1 MTSIDSGTTLDIKP
15 TPGRDTRFA
24 ATSAESV
31 FTFGTFNIDS
41 SPSNEKFTE
50 SVSASTLS
58 FGPYETIENSKSADF
73 DVLKIIT
80 TKSNELNLNPED
92 ANSYAYFGSFY
103 TKVANAI
110 NNVVDNFPY
119 ALLSKSISSGVTIYD
134 YSHDLVAQT
143 SLFKISLSSITNQG
157 DVLYVSGRSEQSES
171 QIDLYNDTNSFAI
184 QLSGDSQNTT
194 TGNTFM
200 NGIHEIISYDYL
212 YGQYLEF
219 KIKGILLPS
228 ESTSASTFNYPIYI
242 RPTRQRLG
250 QFKRTLPNLEN
261 QLIYDGN
268 FLVPDPETDTY
279 ERVKFDW
286 PRTIDGFSPNSY
298 GSEFELYANN
308 ILSNA
313 RVIDEEKTNIM
324 LRTMIPENFTDLDS
338 QDKIYR
344 KLTTVYGEQFDSIKQ
359 YIDGMAYAHSV
370 SYDGSES
377 VPNKFLSRLADML
390 GAKLPNAFNAE
401 NVIDYLAGEFD
412 SSGKAFEEYNLEI
425 WKRMMVNIVWLYK
438 NRGTRDAVS
447 FVFKLI
453 GAPKCLFNLEEF
465 VYDVNQVKR
474 KFDLNLDNVGDD
486 ITFQTDSFPESFTAT
501 DLPGPDIVNQLT
513 PLDSDLFTLED
524 PEDPETFIPANTFGD
539 LSSEDLQDAKPL
551 DENGNI
557 LINDGYPDVNSQIFQ
572 IGGSGRGSGSDFIDG
587 LGSEYEP
594 FKRVDNL
601 KTKTGSTRNIVNSK
615 EINVDLRPSR
625 AIECDVMDWYEFGY
639 GWWKWGSSSS
649 VFSGLTVPFE
659 WQVEDINTVVP
670 DNLTGM
676 TIHEWLDYI
685 YQNNVDP
692 RNRKT
697 SGWQN
702 GTTGTYRDLKKI
714 YVTYMLW
721 TNNQESNRLTFKKLE
736 KFLTLLERNFQ
747 DLVPFLVPSTSILSS
762 YGTVYGN
769 TAFNRHRFVYRPGIN
784 DGSEFKVEI
793 PPVFEPVI
801 QASDFTVNVSNRF
814 DPTITSNYFYTDVS
828 NKAEG
833 NVDISDFQI
842 KLVETVNLNTNLANT
857 NTNIYEED
865 TISSDYE
872 IKINDLTPIIY
883 PD

>member
-1 MTSIDSGTTLDIKP
+1 MTSINSGTTLDIRP
-15 TPGRDTRFA
+15 TPGRDSRFA
-24 ATSAESV
+24 ATSAESA
-31 FTFGTFNIDS
+31 FTFGTFRTDS
-41 SPSNEKFTE
+41 NRLEDVFTE
-50 SVSASTLS
+50 SVSGSTLS
-58 FGPYETIENSKSADF
+58 FGPYATIENSKTADF

-80 TKSNELNLNPED
+80 TKANELNLKPDD
-92 ANSYAYFGSFY
+92 ATSYAYFGSFY

-110 NNVVDNFPY
+110 NNIVDTFPY

-134 YSHDLVAQT
+134 YSHDLVQQT
-143 SLFKISLSSITNQG
+143 SIFKISLSSITNQG
-157 DVLYVSGRSEQSES
+157 DILYVSGRSEQSEA
-171 QIDLYNDTNSFAI
+171 QIDLYNDTSSFAI
-184 QLSGDSQNTT
+184 QLSGESQSTI
-194 TGNTFM
+194 TGGTFM
-200 NGIHEIISYDYL
+200 NEIHEIVSYDYL
-212 YGQYLEF
+212 YGQYFEF
-219 KIKGILLPS
+219 KIKGILLPI
-228 ESTSASTFNYPIYI
+228 EPISASTFNYPIYI
-242 RPTRQRLG
+242 RPTTQRLG
-250 QFKRTLPNLEN
+250 QFKRTLPNLET

-268 FLVPDPETDTY
+268 FLVPDTDTDTY
-279 ERVKFDW
+279 SRVQFDW
-286 PRTIDGFSPNSY
+286 PKSIDGFAPDSY
-298 GSEFELYANN
+298 GFGFESYADS
-308 ILSNA
+308 ILKNA
-313 RVIDEEKTNIM
+313 RIIDEEKTNIM

-338 QDKIYR
+338 ENKAYR

-359 YIDGMAYAHSV
+359 YIDGIAYAHSV
-370 SYDGSES
+370 SYNGAES

-425 WKRMMVNIVWLYK
+425 WRRIMVNIVWLYK
-438 NRGTRDAVS
+438 KRGTRDAIS
-447 FVFKLI
+447 FIFKLI

-465 VYDVNQVKR
+465 IYDVKKVNR
-474 KFDLNLDNVGDD
+474 RFDLNLGESD
-486 ITFQTDSFPESFTAT
+486 ILNDE
-501 DLPGPDIVNQLT
+501 LPIELQRQVVDGIDEAVVSQVS
-513 PLDSDLFTLED
+513 PLDTNLFAPENIED
-524 PEDPETFIPANTFGD
+524 PESFIPANIFED
-539 LSSEDLQDAKPL
+539 LSSDDLQDSKPL
-551 DENGNI
+551 DSNLNVI
-557 LINDGYPDVNSQIFQ
+557 VNDGYPDVNAQTFQ
-572 IGGSGRGSGSDFIDG
+572 IGGSGRGNGKEFIEG
-587 LGSEYEP
+587 LGSQYDP

-601 KTKTGSTRNIVNSK
+601 KTKTGSTRNIVNTK

-659 WQVEDINTVVP
+659 WQVEDVNTVVP

-676 TIHEWLDYI
+676 TIYEWIDYI

-697 SGWQN
+697 KGWEN

-714 YVTYMLW
+714 YITYMLW
-721 TNNQESNRLTFKKLE
+721 TNSQESNRLTFRKLE
-736 KFLTLLERNFQ
+736 KFLNLLERNFQ
-747 DLVPFLVPSTSILSS
+747 DLVPFLVPSTSIMST

-769 TAFNRHRFVYRPGIN
+769 TEFNRHRFIYKPGIN

-801 QASDFTVNVSNRF
+801 QASELRVNISNRF
-814 DPTITSNYFYTDVS
+814 DPKITSNYFYTNLS

-833 NVDISDFQI
+833 NIDISDFQI
-842 KLVETVNLNTNLANT
+842 NLVESVNPSTNLANT

-865 TISSDYE
+865 TIESPYE
-872 IKINDLTPIIY
+872 PLVNDLTPITY

>member
-1 MTSIDSGTTLDIKP
+1 MTSINSGTTLDIRP
-15 TPGRDTRFA
+15 TPGRDSRFA

-31 FTFGTFNIDS
+31 FTFGTFRTDS
-41 SPSNEKFTE
+41 NRLEDVFTE
-50 SVSASTLS
+50 SVSGSTLS
-58 FGPYETIENSKSADF
+58 FGPYATIENSKTADF

-80 TKSNELNLNPED
+80 TKANELNLKPDD
-92 ANSYAYFGSFY
+92 ATSYAYFGSFY

-110 NNVVDNFPY
+110 NNIVDTFPY

-134 YSHDLVAQT
+134 YSHDLVQQT
-143 SLFKISLSSITNQG
+143 SIFKISLSSITNQG
-157 DVLYVSGRSEQSES
+157 DIIYVSGRSEQSEA
-171 QIDLYNDTNSFAI
+171 QIDLYNDTSSFAI
-184 QLSGDSQNTT
+184 QLSGESQSTI
-194 TGNTFM
+194 TGDTFM
-200 NGIHEIISYDYL
+200 NEIHEIVSYDYL
-212 YGQYLEF
+212 YGQYFEF
-219 KIKGILLPS
+219 KIKGILLPI
-228 ESTSASTFNYPIYI
+228 EPISASTFNYPIYI
-242 RPTRQRLG
+242 RPTTQRLG
-250 QFKRTLPNLEN
+250 QFKRTLPNLET

-268 FLVPDPETDTY
+268 FLVPDADTDTY
-279 ERVKFDW
+279 SRVQFDW
-286 PRTIDGFSPNSY
+286 PKSIDGFAPDSY
-298 GSEFELYANN
+298 GFGFESYADS
-308 ILSNA
+308 ILKNA
-313 RVIDEEKTNIM
+313 RIIDEEKTNIM

-338 QDKIYR
+338 ENKAYR

-359 YIDGMAYAHSV
+359 YIDGIAYAHSV
-370 SYDGSES
+370 SYNGAES

-425 WKRMMVNIVWLYK
+425 WRRIMVNIVWLYK
-438 NRGTRDAVS
+438 KRGTRDAIS
-447 FVFKLI
+447 FIFKLI

-465 VYDVNQVKR
+465 IYDVKKVNRQ
-474 KFDLNLDNVGDD
+474 FDLNLGESD
-486 ITFQTDSFPESFTAT
+486 ILNDELPIELRQQIIIEEQT
-501 DLPGPDIVNQLT
+501 IVNELS
-513 PLDSDLFTLED
+513 PLEADLFAPENIED
-524 PEDPETFIPANTFGD
+524 PESFIPANIFED
-539 LSSEDLQDAKPL
+539 LSSDDLQDSKPL
-551 DENGNI
+551 DSNLNVI
-557 LINDGYPDVNSQIFQ
+557 VNDGYPDVNAQTFQ
-572 IGGSGRGSGSDFIDG
+572 IGGSGRGNGKEFIEG
-587 LGSEYEP
+587 LGSQYDP

-601 KTKTGSTRNIVNSK
+601 KTKTGSTRNIVNTK

-659 WQVEDINTVVP
+659 WQVEDVNTVVP

-676 TIHEWLDYI
+676 TIYEWIDYI

-697 SGWQN
+697 KGWEN

-714 YVTYMLW
+714 YITYMLW
-721 TNNQESNRLTFKKLE
+721 TNSQESNRLTFRKLE
-736 KFLTLLERNFQ
+736 KFLNLLERNFQ
-747 DLVPFLVPSTSILSS
+747 DLVPFLVPSTSIMST

-769 TAFNRHRFVYRPGIN
+769 TEFNRHRFIYKPGIN

-801 QASDFTVNVSNRF
+801 QASELRVDISNRF
-814 DPTITSNYFYTDVS
+814 DPTITSNYFYTNLS

-833 NVDISDFQI
+833 NIDISDFQI
-842 KLVETVNLNTNLANT
+842 NLVESVNPSTNLANT

-865 TISSDYE
+865 TIESPYE
-872 IKINDLTPIIY
+872 PLVNDLTPITY

>member
-41 SPSNEKFTE
+41 SPSNETFTE

-58 FGPYETIENSKSADF
+58 FGPYETIENSKSSDF

-143 SLFKISLSSITNQG
+143 SLFKISFSSITNQG
-157 DVLYVSGRSEQSES
+157 DVIYVSGRSEQSES
-171 QIDLYNDTNSFAI
+171 QIDLYNDTSSFAI
-184 QLSGDSQNTT
+184 QLSGDSQSTT

-200 NGIHEIISYDYL
+200 NDIHEIISYDYL
-212 YGQYLEF
+212 YNQYLEF
-219 KIKGILLPS
+219 KIKGILLPTEPS
-228 ESTSASTFNYPIYI
+228 SAITFNYPIYI

-268 FLVPDPETDTY
+268 FLVPEPETDTY
-279 ERVKFDW
+279 ERVQFDW
-286 PRTIDGFSPNSY
+286 PRTIDGFSPDSY
-298 GSEFELYANN
+298 GSGFESYANN

-344 KLTTVYGEQFDSIKQ
+344 KLTTVYSEQFDSIKQ

-412 SSGKAFEEYNLEI
+412 STGKAFEEYNLEI
-425 WKRMMVNIVWLYK
+425 WRRMMVNIVWLYK

-465 VYDVNQVKR
+465 VYDVQQVKR
-474 KFDLNLDNVGDD
+474 EFDLNLDTVDDD
-486 ITFQTDSFPESFTAT
+486 IT
-501 DLPGPDIVNQLT
+501 
-513 PLDSDLFTLED
+513 PLESDLFI
-524 PEDPETFIPANTFGD
+524 PENPDDPETFIPANLFED

-551 DENGNI
+551 DENGNL

-572 IGGSGRGSGSDFIDG
+572 IGGSGRGNGSDFIDG

-601 KTKTGSTRNIVNSK
+601 KIKTGSTRSIVNSK
-615 EINVDLRPSR
+615 EVNVDLRPSR

-676 TIHEWLDYI
+676 TIYEWLDYI

-721 TNNQESNRLTFKKLE
+721 TNNQESNRLTFRKLE

-814 DPTITSNYFYTDVS
+814 DPTITSNYFYADVS

-833 NVDISDFQI
+833 NIDISDFQI

-872 IKINDLTPIIY
+872 VEINDLTPITY